1 MLCDLCIN
9 EFSIIPDKISH
20 RKWHPTKPNLY
31 WFLNTCIMHYA
42 LCIMHYA
49 WMYFFHASCILL
61 KCIALDFFCF
71 QKWHPIRVIMQFFY
85 MHVCMRIVLMHICMY
100 ACMQISFICI
110 KGRSESY
117 KAILKSRIICKIDF
131 IMGSPYMVR
140 NAH

>member
-42 LCIMHYA
+42 LCMDVFFSCIMHSSQ
-49 WMYFFHASCILL
+49 MHCLRFLL
-61 KCIALDFFCF
+61 LSKMTPHKGNNAI
-71 QKWHPIRVIMQFFY
+71 FFY
-85 MHVCMRIVLMHICMY
+85 MHVCMRIVLMHLCMY